1 METFAPGP
9 FSLRWPSVL
18 VQISI
23 LSDVESPIFMLTLQS
38 RSKLVELSFNVGF
51 CFVQERD
58 ARVSRAAKG
67 LPDSPKPEVSLFDL
81 PGAAAGEPICFK
93 GAPSA
98 LVGGTDPG

>member
-1 METFAPGP
+1 M
-9 FSLRWPSVL
+9 LRL
-18 VQISI
+18 
-23 LSDVESPIFMLTLQS
+23 LS
-38 RSKLVELSFNVGF
+38 RSKLVKLSFNVGF

-98 LVGGTDPG
+98 LDGGTDPGW